1 MDLVYATTMLS
12 QGGRGGQMQS
22 DDGAFKLKLSVP
34 PEMGGTKDAAPGPN
48 PEMLV
53 GGALAAA
60 LDHSV
65 RHIARQGKLP
75 VKGCYV
81 ESKLSQFQ
89 DFEGGYRMALSMV
102 VYLAGPL
109 DQPTADD
116 LVQRA
121 QGICP
126 FQAAIKNNVTV
137 NLKAVLDTPA

>member
-1 MDLVYATTMLS
+1 MDLIYSTTVLT

-22 DDGAFKLKLSVP
+22 EDGSFKQKLVVP
-34 PEMGGTKDAAPGPN
+34 PEMGGPKDAAPGPN
-48 PEMLV
+48 PEMLMA
-53 GGALAAA
+53 GAFAAA

-75 VKGCYV
+75 LKGCYV

-89 DFEGGYRMALSMV
+89 DFEGGYRIALTMNV
-102 VYLAGPL
+102 FLAGPL
-109 DQPTADD
+109 DQTTADD

-126 FQAAIKNNVTV
+126 FQAAVKNNVNV
-137 NLKAVLDTPA
+137 NLKAVLDTP

>member
-1 MDLVYATTMLS
+1 MAEHRWS
-12 QGGRGGQMQS
+12 W
-22 DDGAFKLKLSVP
+22 KL
-34 PEMGGTKDAAPGPN
+34 D
-48 PEMLV
+48 
-53 GGALAAA
+53 LAADTA
-60 LDHSV
+60 EPPAPRV
-65 RHIARQGKLP
+65 VYLP
-75 VKGCYV
+75 SERLV
-81 ESKLSQFQ
+81 FQ